1 MSQQKRVLLLI
12 FIMAVVSV
20 VVTGITINILYNA
33 ALNEEKA
40 RILTDNFEIK
50 IIDIKRGG
58 VYHVY
63 KSHRNV
69 D

>member
-63 KSHRNV
+63 NSHRNV